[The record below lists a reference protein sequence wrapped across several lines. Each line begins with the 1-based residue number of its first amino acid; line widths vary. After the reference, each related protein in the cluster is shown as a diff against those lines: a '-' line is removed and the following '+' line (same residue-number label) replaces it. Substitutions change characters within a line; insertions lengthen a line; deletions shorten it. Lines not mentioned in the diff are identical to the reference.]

1 MQKSAQFQHPAARLY
16 VTYVSHNLPQKQ
28 WPRAYDWFC
37 YAAARASTKYSLRI
51 RSLASMYSLRIYG
64 KLHCFSFYNKLL
76 TAHMTTHTIGV
87 LIKKMVCSLWRYPAR
102 MQTTPSVA
110 EVLCFTSIDHI
121 HIENITTAWRAG
133 DMRHWMHQPNR
144 GVHPLPAGSS
154 CPPGWRTGPVAMH
167 PAAAAVRRAPAT
179 RVYTAAPARPRH
191 WRRGPR
197 GVGAA
202 GGDNKGADYDDT
214 AIGPPHGDSARPTAS
229 PHTGGDCWS
238 GPGV

>member
-1 MQKSAQFQHPAARLY
+1 MRPRRSGIRNPRVTPPRTLCRKVHSMSGSAVQKSAQFQHPAARLY

-154 CPPGWRTGPVAMH
+154 CPPGWRTGPVA
-167 PAAAAVRRAPAT
+167 T
-179 RVYTAAPARPRH
+179 RPAAPAA
-191 WRRGPR
+191 
-197 GVGAA
+197 V
-202 GGDNKGADYDDT
+202 
-214 AIGPPHGDSARPTAS
+214 
-229 PHTGGDCWS
+229 
-238 GPGV
+238 

>member
-133 DMRHWMHQPNR
+133 DMRHCGDASCRSCGSMNGYDT
-144 GVHPLPAGSS
+144 GVPRRCGASQAPTRCS
-154 CPPGWRTGPVAMH
+154 WR
-167 PAAAAVRRAPAT
+167 
-179 RVYTAAPARPRH
+179 
-191 WRRGPR
+191 
-197 GVGAA
+197 
-202 GGDNKGADYDDT
+202 
-214 AIGPPHGDSARPTAS
+214 S
-229 PHTGGDCWS
+229 
-238 GPGV
+238 